1 MLNTEQKNQFS
12 EILEEL
18 GKTLDITET
27 QYNTVVKSYE
37 AVGLQLSKNDS
48 TLAPYK
54 PEILPQGSFMLGTMI
69 QPVHE
74 KDDLDIDLVCQLIGK
89 KQEWTQ
95 YDLKQKVGDQI
106 KANANYA
113 RILKKPE
120 GRRCW
125 TLLYSEAANYHLD
138 ILPAIVDNGY
148 RIILEKAFSA
158 TELKQI
164 DQLALRITD
173 CKEENYRIE
182 RNHLNWLRSNPFGY
196 GRWFYQQATLDFT
209 KAFSINES
217 IAPIPKYRK
226 EKLPLQR
233 VVQILKRHRDMVFN
247 GHEHKPISI
256 IITTLAS
263 KAYNKE
269 PNIIDALQNVI
280 ERMPLYIEE
289 RYSPKYGKTIKWIGN
304 PINDEENFADKWVNE
319 PQREQNFYKWMNQV
333 KLDIE
338 NVLSKR
344 GLNLIKE
351 SLEKPFGKNVTLKTF
366 SNYADNALKQRE
378 SGILKMAAGTGTLS
392 NAGRTSVPQHNPFGK
407 NE

>member
-1 MLNTEQKNQFS
+1 MLTLEQKNQFS

-27 QYNTVVKSYE
+27 QYNAVVKSYE

-48 TLAPYK
+48 TLALYK

-95 YDLKQKVGDQI
+95 YDLKQKVGDQL

-125 TLLYSEAANYHLD
+125 TLVYSEAANYHLD
-138 ILPAIVDNGY
+138 ILPAIVDYGY

-173 CKEENYRIE
+173 SKEENYRIE
-182 RNHLNWLRSNPFGY
+182 RNHLNWLKSNPFGY
-196 GRWFYQQATLDFT
+196 GRWFYQQATLDFI

-217 IAPIPKYRK
+217 IAPVPKYRK

-280 ERMPLYIEE
+280 ERMPLHIEE

-304 PINDEENFADKWVNE
+304 PINDEENFADKWVDE
-319 PQREQNFYKWMNQV
+319 PQRELNFYKWMNQV

-338 NVLSKR
+338 NVLGKR
-344 GLNLIKE
+344 GLHLIQE
-351 SLEKPFGKNVTLKTF
+351 SLEKPFGKNVILKTF
-366 SNYADNALKQRE
+366 SNYADNVLKQRE
-378 SGILKMAAGTGTLS
+378 GGILKMAAVTGTLG
-392 NAGRTSVPQHNPFGK
+392 NTGRTPVPQHNPSGK